1 MVYARADG
9 DILGGDQGGVLFAES
24 CLILSGVE
32 VEDTASVN
40 VLIDRIKVW
49 KEFLIDRKSSPK

>member
-32 VEDTASVN
+32 VEDTAGVN
-40 VLIDRIKVW
+40 VLIDRIRVW
-49 KEFLIDRKSSPK
+49 KEILGDQKGSPE